1 MLRESTAQLRDE
13 LSTVHASLRIAS
25 GKHQAVVAEER
36 KLREAAALKERLRN
50 EEIER
55 QKRMA
60 YLAQVQAQ
68 QAQAAAAA
76 RPPPSAPAPGATP
89 IPARPPVAVAPAGV
103 PGQIPGQPA
112 ATTAP
117 ISTHPA
123 YRPPPTLPY
132 PGTPTPSAAV
142 HAVTP
147 GASGTP
153 FASTPA
159 ATPDSGAAPT
169 RGRPRGRPRGSGRG
183 GMRQATTTHA
193 RPPTTAAAAGKKT
206 TPVQITV
213 AMTLIPAFVAA
224 ALLIL
229 PNPQNLKAPATI
241 IRTSDDRKNVTLS
254 MQVAN
259 CARG

>member
-1 MLRESTAQLRDE
+1 M
-13 LSTVHASLRIAS
+13 
-25 GKHQAVVAEER
+25 
-36 KLREAAALKERLRN
+36 REAAALKERLRN

-68 QAQAAAAA
+68 QAQAAAVA
-76 RPPPSAPAPGATP
+76 RPPPPAPAPAAAP
-89 IPARPPVAVAPAGV
+89 ILARPPVALPLAGV
-103 PGQIPGQPA
+103 PGQVPGQ
-112 ATTAP
+112 TTATP
-117 ISTHPA
+117 APVSTHPA
-123 YRPPPTLPY
+123 YPPPPPLPY
-132 PGTPTPSAAV
+132 PGTPTPAAAA
-142 HAVTP
+142 HPATP
-147 GASGTP
+147 GTP
-153 FASTPA
+153 GRPLAPTA
-159 ATPDSGAAPT
+159 TATPDFSAAPT

-183 GMRQATTTHA
+183 GMRQATTTHG
-193 RPPTTAAAAGKKT
+193 RPPATAAAAGKKT

-254 MQVAN
+254 M
-259 CARG
+259 